1 MNWLYPS
8 RLKIMVMCLIS
19 LILASCLQ
27 NKSSAKDT
35 TITASQLE
43 MIDVSVKQYC
53 DAMVFFGTI
62 YITSVDKVVYEYHC
76 GPQNMQ
82 YNVDN
87 TVKSKYRIGS
97 NTKAFAAAILMRML
111 EGKDLRVETVGDY
124 LPWYPKNQCA
134 DVTLHNLLAMSSG
147 IPNYSDNEEVYNNWG
162 WRPYLYDETLNL
174 NGPEG
179 FGNRFCTCEEQGG
192 QPSFTQGSKYEYSN
206 CNYYLVGNIIEQLAA
221 GTQGDIDRSF
231 WFSNILKE
239 QILDPLDMSD
249 SGSFSAIGIYSD
261 MTTGYIYKDNQY
273 LPLANGRPP
282 ATGGPAPY
290 QDILVNPYSNPLVLY
305 SAGDMYSTV
314 EDMHKWDQGL
324 YTNKILNEAQKL
336 AAFAPY
342 SNTGSSSSCEYYGYG
357 WFVTYIDPNQ
367 YGKVADCPDDPSE
380 TNLRKYE
387 KFLQYSGS
395 YPYSWVT
402 SFNRLLERDQN
413 VMVFSNYV
421 KTGTESDCIAEEIRN
436 IIFYSDKHR
445 TEACQTVLD
454 EA

>member
-1 MNWLYPS
+1 MKWLNPS
-8 RLKIMVMCLIS
+8 RLNIMVMCLIS
-19 LILASCLQ
+19 LALASCLQ
-27 NKSSAKDT
+27 NKSTAKDT
-35 TITASQLE
+35 TITAEQIE
-43 MIDVSVKQYC
+43 KIDISVRAYC

-62 YITSVDKVVYEYHC
+62 HVTSADKVVYEYHC
-76 GPQNMQ
+76 GPQNIQ
-82 YNVDN
+82 YDIPNS
-87 TVKSKYRIGS
+87 VKSKHRIGS

-111 EGKDLRVETVGDY
+111 KGKDLRTETVGDY

-134 DVTLHNLLAMSSG
+134 DVTLHNLLSMSSG
-147 IPNYSDNEEVYNNWG
+147 IPDYSNEVEVYENWG
-162 WRPYLYDETLNL
+162 WRPYLYDKELDL

-179 FGNRFCTCEEQGG
+179 FSNRFCTCEDQGG
-192 QPSFTQGSKYEYSN
+192 QPSFAQGSQYNYSN

-239 QILDPLDMSD
+239 QILDPLDMSE
-249 SGSFSAIGIYSD
+249 SGSFSAIGIYSN

-273 LPLANGRPP
+273 LPTANGRPP
-282 ATGGPAPY
+282 EVGGPAPY
-290 QDILVNPYSNPLVLY
+290 EDILVNPYSNPLVLY

-314 EDMHKWDQGL
+314 GDMQKWDQAL
-324 YTNKILNEAQKL
+324 YTNQILDEAQKL

-342 SNTGSSSSCEYYGYG
+342 QNTGSSSECEYYGYG

-367 YGKVADCPDDPSE
+367 YGKVPDCPDDPSD

-395 YPYSWVT
+395 FPYSWVT
-402 SFNRLLERDQN
+402 SFNRLIERDQN
-413 VMVFSNYV
+413 IKVFSNYV
-421 KTGTESDCIAEEIRN
+421 KTGTESDCIAHEIRS
-436 IIFYSDKHR
+436 IVFYNDKHR

>member
-1 MNWLYPS
+1 MIETTVNDY
-8 RLKIMVMCLIS
+8 C
-19 LILASCLQ
+19 
-27 NKSSAKDT
+27 NK
-35 TITASQLE
+35 
-43 MIDVSVKQYC
+43 
-53 DAMVFFGTI
+53 MVFFGTV
-62 YITSVDKVVYEYHC
+62 YITAADQVVYEANC

-82 YNVDN
+82 YEVDN
-87 TVKSKYRIGS
+87 TIKSKYRIGS

-111 EGKDLRVETVGDY
+111 EGKDLRTQTIGDY

-134 DVTLHNLLAMSSG
+134 DVSLHHLLTMSSG
-147 IPNYSDNEEVYNNWG
+147 IDNYSDNEQVYDNYG
-162 WRPYLYDETLNL
+162 WRPFLYDQTTNL

-179 FGNRFCTCEEQGG
+179 FSNRFCTCTEQGDA
-192 QPSFTQGSKYEYSN
+192 PSFTPGSQYQYSN
-206 CNYYLVGNIIEQLAA
+206 CNYYLIGNIIEQLAA
-221 GTQGDIDRSF
+221 GQQGDINREF
-231 WFSNILKE
+231 WFENIVKE
-239 QILDPLDMSD
+239 QILNPLNMTD
-249 SGSFSAIGIYSD
+249 SGSFSAIGIYKN

-282 ATGGPAPY
+282 EVGGPAPY
-290 QDILVNPYSNPLVLY
+290 EDILVNPYSNPLVLY

-324 YTNKILNEAQKL
+324 YGTQILDDVQKL

-342 SNTGSSSSCEYYGYG
+342 SNTGSTESCEYYGYG
-357 WFVTYIDPNQ
+357 WFVTFIDPNQ
-367 YGKVADCPDDPSE
+367 YGKVSDCPQNPND

-402 SFNRLLERDQN
+402 SFNRLLERDQS

-421 KTGTESDCIAEEIRN
+421 KTGTESDCISSEIRN
-436 IIFYSDKHR
+436 IIFYSDSHR
-445 TEACQTVLD
+445 STACQGVLD